1 MGSSTYSS
9 RVFDDT
15 LGSTIR
21 SAGASAAFAYSAA
34 IASGATA
41 VAVHPDLDPSK
52 KNKAGRIIRE
62 SRDSDAHPDSVAI
75 VILFDETGSMGEV
88 PKAFVEK
95 LDSTMNLI
103 TKKGYLADP
112 HILFG
117 AVGDAYSDE
126 VPLQIGQF
134 EAGNEM
140 DSVLTKVYL
149 EGNGGSQYKE
159 SYDLALYFM
168 ARHTEMDCLEK
179 RGKKGYLFILGD
191 ELLYPSVKKDQVK
204 RLIGDNL
211 QADIPV
217 DQILEELRDKFEVFW
232 IFPKGSNYWDRK
244 DINDGL
250 KGLFGQQFLRLEDPA
265 AVAELI
271 ATTIGIGEGFDV
283 KSIEADLA
291 KAGSSKKAIKSAST
305 ALATYVASTA
315 LTRRAATVEG
325 TLVRAGKDSVKRI

>member
-1 MGSSTYSS
+1 MGGSTYSS

-21 SAGASAAFAYSAA
+21 ARGSAAAFAYSAA
-34 IASGATA
+34 VASGA
-41 VAVHPDLDPSK
+41 VATEVHPDLDPSK
-52 KNKAGRIIRE
+52 KNKAGRIVRE
-62 SRDSDAHPDSVAI
+62 SRDSDAHPDSVA
-75 VILFDETGSMGEV
+75 VAVLFDETGSMGEV

-95 LDSTMNLI
+95 LGSLMNLL

-140 DSVLTKVYL
+140 DSVLTKIYL
-149 EGNGGSQYKE
+149 EGNGGGQYKE
-159 SYDLALYFM
+159 SYDLAMYFM

-191 ELLYPSVKKDQVK
+191 ELLYPFVKKEQVK

-217 DQILEELRDKFEVFW
+217 EQILEELREKFEVYW
-232 IFPKGSNYWDRK
+232 VFPKGSNYWDRK

-250 KGLFGQQFLRLEDPA
+250 RALFGQSFIRLEDPTS
-265 AVAELI
+265 VAELI
-271 ATTIGIGEGFDV
+271 ATTIGVNEGFDV

-291 KAGSSKKAIKSAST
+291 AAGSSKKAIKSAST

-315 LTRRAATVEG
+315 LTRRAATMEG
-325 TLVRAGKDSVKRI
+325 SLAVSGKDSVKRI

>member
-1 MGSSTYSS
+1 MGGSSYSS
-9 RVFDDT
+9 KEFDDT
-15 LGSTIR
+15 IGKALR
-21 SAGASAAFAYSAA
+21 SGGASAAFAYSAA
-34 IASGATA
+34 VSSGAAPT
-41 VAVHPDLDPSK
+41 AVHPDLDPAK
-52 KNKAGRIIRE
+52 KNKAGRIVRE
-62 SRDSDAHPDSVAI
+62 SRDSDAHPESVA
-75 VILFDETGSMGEV
+75 VAVLFDETGSMGDV

-95 LDSTMNLI
+95 LGSLMNLL
-103 TKKGYLADP
+103 TKKGYLTDP

-117 AVGDAYSDE
+117 AIGDAYSDE
-126 VPLQIGQF
+126 VPLQLGQF

-140 DSVLTKVYL
+140 DSALTNIYL
-149 EGNGGSQYKE
+149 EGNGGGQYRE

-191 ELLYPSVKKDQVK
+191 ELLYDHVNKDQVK

-217 DQILEELRDKFEVFW
+217 ADILDEVREKFEVYW

-250 KGLFGQQFLRLEDPA
+250 RKLFGQSFIRLEDPT

-271 ATTIGIGEGFDV
+271 ATTIGVGEGFDT
-283 KSIEADLA
+283 KAIEADLA
-291 KAGSSKKAIKSAST
+291 AAGSSKKAIKSAST
-305 ALATYVASTA
+305 ALAPYVAATA

-325 TLVRAGKDSVKRI
+325 ALVAKGKDTVHRL